1 MSSSGR
7 SRCTWVAAIVLLA
20 APPSASAAYSV
31 VGARRQL
38 SSVAATASNAR
49 RRAASSLCL
58 ATPPA
63 HEEEQQQAQQQEQQ
77 EPQQEQPTT
86 SDVAAPATT
95 ELGAAVR
102 ADFPIL
108 DQEMGDAK
116 PLVYLDS
123 AATSQKPTAVINA
136 MRSHEERDN
145 ANVHRGAHE
154 LSMRSTAA
162 YEAARSK
169 VAAFVGA
176 ADPREIVFTRGAT
189 EAINLVANSWGR
201 SEAAALAEG
210 DEIVLTVM
218 EHHSNLVPWQLL
230 AKEKGLVLRYA
241 QLRPDGRGLDMDHFA
256 SLVNERTR
264 LIGVAHVS
272 NTLGCVNPIGE
283 IGEMARRV
291 GARLLV
297 DACQSVPHMP
307 IDVATL
313 GADFV
318 VASGH
323 KMCGPTGIGFLWS
336 SYETLEA
343 LPPWQGGGEM
353 IDQVSLSG
361 VTFAPPPG
369 RFEAGTPAITQAI
382 GLGAACDYLTAKG
395 MANVEA
401 FEGEMG
407 AYLYEKLSAVEGVTV
422 YGPPPPEPRAALCA
436 FTVDGVHPSDLATFL
451 DHEGI
456 AIRAGHHCTQPL
468 HAELGLPGT
477 ARASLYL
484 YNTRA
489 EVDAFVDELVATVE
503 LFKAL
508 EG

>member
-1 MSSSGR
+1 MSFSGR

-241 QLRPDGRGLDMDHFA
+241 QLRPDGRGW
-256 SLVNERTR
+256 TWT
-264 LIGVAHVS
+264 
-272 NTLGCVNPIGE
+272 TL
-283 IGEMARRV
+283 R
-291 GARLLV
+291 
-297 DACQSVPHMP
+297 
-307 IDVATL
+307 
-313 GADFV
+313 
-318 VASGH
+318 
-323 KMCGPTGIGFLWS
+323 
-336 SYETLEA
+336 
-343 LPPWQGGGEM
+343 
-353 IDQVSLSG
+353 
-361 VTFAPPPG
+361 
-369 RFEAGTPAITQAI
+369 
-382 GLGAACDYLTAKG
+382 
-395 MANVEA
+395 
-401 FEGEMG
+401 
-407 AYLYEKLSAVEGVTV
+407 
-422 YGPPPPEPRAALCA
+422 
-436 FTVDGVHPSDLATFL
+436 PS
-451 DHEGI
+451 
-456 AIRAGHHCTQPL
+456 
-468 HAELGLPGT
+468 
-477 ARASLYL
+477 
-484 YNTRA
+484 
-489 EVDAFVDELVATVE
+489 
-503 LFKAL
+503 
-508 EG
+508 